1 MLERD
6 GQGLNLTE
14 QVRDGILNHTG
25 SDRPATLEGR
35 IVKLVDRVAYIN
47 HDIDDALRA
56 GILRPDDLP
65 AAEIELLGPTGS
77 ARIDTLVRDIVERS
91 AAAGD
96 IVQSEEVGGAMLR
109 LRKFMFDRV
118 YLGEAARGEH
128 ERAHARPARPLRPL
142 HGAPRGGAGGRAG
155 GERVPA
161 GRRLPRRDDRSLL
174 HRPLRRADRARG
186 GALLMA
192 LISEESLERVKQAAD
207 IVEVI
212 SAHTD
217 LRRQGARWVGLCPFH
232 EERTPSFSV
241 DAQEKLYHCF
251 GCGVGG
257 DTIKFV
263 EEKEGL
269 GFAEAVELL
278 ADRYGVELER
288 EKEDP
293 RAEARRQQRRRLGEL
308 LDRTAGFYAQ
318 LPLGLRRRRRKA
330 RAYLAERGLGEEALR
345 AFGVG
350 YAPSAWDTVLLRGQ
364 RAGFKVEE
372 LRAVGLAQQGRSGGE
387 YDRFRERIM
396 FPIRDRRGRTLGF
409 GGRAMRSDQGAKYVN
424 TAETD
429 FFHKSQMLYGIDLAK
444 EAIAKS
450 GRAVVVE
457 GYTDV
462 LALHQAGIGEAVG
475 VMGTA
480 ITEEQV
486 AALSGMVDEVVLAL
500 DADSAGQEA
509 MLRAQRVAAGRKM
522 RLRVAAMPAGEDPA
536 EMMAA
541 EGGAERFRAL
551 VEGAVD
557 LPAFQVGLV
566 LERTDV
572 SSPAERDRALG
583 EVAPILAGMGE
594 TASRDEL
601 VRRVAERLDLEPAM
615 VMGRVTAAQPLSGGS
630 AEPPRRG
637 RGGGA
642 DAGARSGGEL
652 TSRERRERALLAM
665 CIALPAEG
673 REYLARLT
681 EEHLSPS
688 GARAAGL
695 AARASR
701 GPGVQPP
708 PRRRPARRPDR
719 RAGHPR
725 PRRARLGRGDGAQLP
740 PARAA
745 PPRVPDRRRRRSRRL
760 RAPRRPQ
767 PRARRPGRAH
777 SPHRAGRELALG
789 VCRPCSIL
797 FEC

>member
-1 MLERD
+1 
-6 GQGLNLTE
+6 
-14 QVRDGILNHTG
+14 
-25 SDRPATLEGR
+25 
-35 IVKLVDRVAYIN
+35 
-47 HDIDDALRA
+47 
-56 GILRPDDLP
+56 
-65 AAEIELLGPTGS
+65 
-77 ARIDTLVRDIVERS
+77 
-91 AAAGD
+91 
-96 IVQSEEVGGAMLR
+96 
-109 LRKFMFDRV
+109 
-118 YLGEAARGEH
+118 
-128 ERAHARPARPLRPL
+128 
-142 HGAPRGGAGGRAG
+142 
-155 GERVPA
+155 
-161 GRRLPRRDDRSLL
+161 
-174 HRPLRRADRARG
+174 
-186 GALLMA
+186 MA
-192 LISEESLERVKQAAD
+192 LISDESLERVKQAVD
-207 IVEVI
+207 IVEVV

-241 DAQEKLYHCF
+241 DAGEKLYHCF

-278 ADRYGVELER
+278 ADRYGVELQR

-308 LDRTAGFYAQ
+308 LDRTAAFYAHF
-318 LPLGLRRRRRKA
+318 LWDAEEAGRA
-330 RAYLAERGLGEEALR
+330 RAYLAERGLGEETLR

-350 YAPSAWDTVLLRGQ
+350 YAPSAWDTMLVRGQ

-372 LRAVGLAQQGRSGGE
+372 MRSVGLAQKGRSGGE

-429 FFHKSQMLYGIDLAK
+429 FFHKSRILYGIDLAK

-450 GRAVVVE
+450 GRVVVVE

-462 LALHQAGIGEAVG
+462 LALHQAGIAEVVG

-536 EMMAA
+536 EMIAA

-566 LERTDV
+566 LDGTDA

-594 TASRDEL
+594 TASRDDL
-601 VRRVAERLDLEPAM
+601 VRRVAGRLDLEPAL
-615 VMGRVTAAQPLSGGS
+615 VMGRVTAAQPLSGGGS

-637 RGGGA
+637 GRRGRA
-642 DAGARSGGEL
+642 D
-652 TSRERRERALLAM
+652 
-665 CIALPAEG
+665 
-673 REYLARLT
+673 
-681 EEHLSPS
+681 
-688 GARAAGL
+688 RAAGAQRRRADLARTARAGAAGDVHRPARRGTGLPGPAHGGAPLAERRPHRRL
-695 AARASR
+695 AARAPDR
-701 GPGVQPP
+701 PGVE
-708 PRRRPARRPDR
+708 PA
-719 RAGHPR
+719 
-725 PRRARLGRGDGAQLP
+725 AR
-740 PARAA
+740 
-745 PPRVPDRRRRRSRRL
+745 
-760 RAPRRPQ
+760 
-767 PRARRPGRAH
+767 
-777 SPHRAGRELALG
+777 
-789 VCRPCSIL
+789 
-797 FEC
+797 